1 MIVPPYQS
9 PARPPPVEAHRLLA
23 RMCRRHA
30 LNFEEA
36 ADLGKLVER
45 ALISPT
51 RVRKKILD
59 LIDAALSRRA
69 NGDTTATLDAVERDL
84 DEEVLLAVAK
94 RVHNWEPGASLDG
107 FGLTDD

>member
-1 MIVPPYQS
+1 
-9 PARPPPVEAHRLLA
+9 
-23 RMCRRHA
+23 MCRRHA
-30 LNFEEA
+30 LDPDEA
-36 ADLGKLVER
+36 ADLNTLVQR

-51 RVRKKILD
+51 SVRKKILA

-69 NGDTTATLDAVERDL
+69 NGDPSATLDAVERDL

-94 RVHNWEPGASLDG
+94 RVHDWEPGGSLDG